1 MKVFLDNSEVLNYC
15 FGEESL
21 SCPNNLKN
29 ELTRYVGGMCSMKC
43 RGFGSSS
50 LISIIFLLSILIG
63 CSKPVLRMP
72 KPLPDTIKRYT
83 HITLRSG
90 VSGMQNTGIHLSKGD
105 LYSVLATGSID
116 MCPGGTCVYHDVR
129 PEDGWPLMVR
139 IGNHQYFRPLQR
151 GINAE
156 TATAYQSGNLFVGY
170 RAGKVN
176 PYGEPFNPEYYHD
189 DTGAFHMDVIV
200 WQTDDF
206 VEIADVFESM
216 KAENPKNKAV
226 LDAIY
231 HANIRK
237 SLHPTV
243 PAVKEAAV
251 TPKVGQ
257 EVSGAKEAAVSPKV
271 GEKVPGA
278 KVAAISPKVKETST
292 EIEDLLMQSGPQLID
307 EGKYEQV
314 LELIED
320 LPGERRKHVQIQTL
334 ACFANLKAYLSEA
347 DQVKKLNWWALRK
360 KLVNWGDR
368 EATPLLVAFLK
379 AEDGY
384 LRKYAAELLGHI
396 GDERALEALREVG
409 EHDESHRTRRYARWA
424 YEEISGEKF

>member
-1 MKVFLDNSEVLNYC
+1 
-15 FGEESL
+15 
-21 SCPNNLKN
+21 
-29 ELTRYVGGMCSMKC
+29 
-43 RGFGSSS
+43 
-50 LISIIFLLSILIG
+50 
-63 CSKPVLRMP
+63 
-72 KPLPDTIKRYT
+72 
-83 HITLRSG
+83 
-90 VSGMQNTGIHLSKGD
+90 MQNTGIHLGKGD
-105 LYSVLATGSID
+105 LYSILATGSID
-116 MCPGGTCVYHDVR
+116 MCPGGTCGYNDVR

-139 IGNHQYFRPLQR
+139 IGNHQYFRPLHR

-170 RAGKVN
+170 RTGKVN

-189 DTGAFHMDVIV
+189 DTGAFHVDVIV

-226 LDAIY
+226 LDALY
-231 HANIRK
+231 HVNIRK
-237 SLHPTV
+237 SVRPTV
-243 PAVKEAAV
+243 PGVKEAAV
-251 TPKVGQ
+251 TPKI
-257 EVSGAKEAAVSPKV
+257 EDR
-271 GEKVPGA
+271 VPGA
-278 KVAAISPKVKETST
+278 KVAAISPKAKETPT

-307 EGKYEQV
+307 EGRYDRV

-320 LPGERRKHVQIQTL
+320 LPGERRKYVQIQTL

-368 EATPLLVAFLK
+368 DATPLLVAFLK
-379 AEDGY
+379 AEDAY

-409 EHDESHRTRRYARWA
+409 EHDESHRVRRYARWA